1 MRAHIG
7 GTEGKGKFRAPRMR
21 RSSRPICEPAS
32 PWRGSG
38 VTARVRATRS
48 AGPAGRPWRRG
59 ERHETVL
66 ASRHDDDRRN
76 RESGF
81 EAPSERARGIRAWF
95 EEFDSARFDDKL
107 ERDIKAGKL
116 DRIADRALAE
126 QRRGRTREL

>member
-1 MRAHIG
+1 MRALFAHG
-7 GTEGKGKFRAPRMR
+7 ERLGRDGAAFGT
-21 RSSRPICEPAS
+21 
-32 PWRGSG
+32 
-38 VTARVRATRS
+38 TRS
-48 AGPAGRPWRRG
+48 ARSARPAGRRWRRG
-59 ERHETVL
+59 EGHETVL